1 VILLFTL
8 RHFHYLKVVDQDLSE
23 TVGQHVFGG
32 LVGSVTNVWHL
43 VHSLETPADPVVDT
57 LGSAPVAL
65 HLTIAIALVSGELL
79 RPLLDDLGVSGWCDG
94 HGCDLQIHE
103 I

>member
-1 VILLFTL
+1 
-8 RHFHYLKVVDQDLSE
+8 
-23 TVGQHVFGG
+23 VFGG

-57 LGSAPVAL
+57 LGSTPVAL
-65 HLTIAIALVSGELL
+65 HLTIAIALVSGEFL

-94 HGCDLQIHE
+94 HGCDLQIYE